1 MGLTLHCRASADRHR
16 LHSLSVSRI
25 IFYPFDDKMTS
36 VEVTADEV
44 SRGREEKDHIPPL
57 ASFFY
62 LYRTVCVPQVK
73 SFDRESFQLSIT
85 SAHTRQGGQLRQ
97 KYEDDFCTESLPIT
111 YVRRR
116 GAELNFT
123 GPLFQAYLEPAAPSL
138 NYVVRP

>member
-16 LHSLSVSRI
+16 LHCLSVSRI

-73 SFDRESFQLSIT
+73 SFDRESFQFVNNVS
-85 SAHTRQGGQLRQ
+85 S
-97 KYEDDFCTESLPIT
+97 YEAGRAVAAEIRRRFLYRVIT
-111 YVRRR
+111 Y
-116 GAELNFT
+116 
-123 GPLFQAYLEPAAPSL
+123 YLCTTKGG
-138 NYVVRP
+138 